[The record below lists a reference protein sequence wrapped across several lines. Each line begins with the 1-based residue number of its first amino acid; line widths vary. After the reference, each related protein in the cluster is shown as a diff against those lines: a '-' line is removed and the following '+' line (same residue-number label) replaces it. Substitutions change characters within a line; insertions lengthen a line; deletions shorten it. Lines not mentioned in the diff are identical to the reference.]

1 MFLIIELLYMI
12 LLYIY
17 IIKNEHFVF
26 LKTNILNSFFLL
38 YNSSYFSRAQY
49 KLRLSFKFNKL
60 NFKKCFNEFIL
71 KILNFCL
78 YFLIDRKFIYIII

>member
-1 MFLIIELLYMI
+1 MI

-17 IIKNEHFVF
+17 IIKNKLIF

-78 YFLIDRKFIYIII
+78 YFLIDIKFIYIII